1 MKPATPKARKKA
13 AQPLAPPAMEQ
24 VILAREHEHMGK
36 KEPPG
41 TPLLV
46 HPETARWL
54 RAVGVVSHLP
64 TTMKE

>member
-1 MKPATPKARKKA
+1 MKPATPKARRKA

-24 VILAREHEHMGK
+24 VILARDHEHMGK

-54 RAVGVVSHLP
+54 RAVGVVSPLP
-64 TTMKE
+64 TTKD

>member
-1 MKPATPKARKKA
+1 M
-13 AQPLAPPAMEQ
+13 
-24 VILAREHEHMGK
+24 LAREHEHMGEK
-36 KEPPG
+36 KPPG

-54 RAVGVVSHLP
+54 RAVGVVSPLP

>member
-1 MKPATPKARKKA
+1 MKPATPKARRKA

-54 RAVGVVSHLP
+54 RAVGVVSPLP
-64 TTMKE
+64 TTKD

>member
-1 MKPATPKARKKA
+1 MKPATTKARRKA

-54 RAVGVVSHLP
+54 RAVGVVSPLP
-64 TTMKE
+64 TTKD

>member
-1 MKPATPKARKKA
+1 MKPATPKARRKA

-24 VILAREHEHMGK
+24 VILAHEHEHMGK

-54 RAVGVVSHLP
+54 RAVGVVPPLF
-64 TTMKE
+64 TTTKD